1 VNGTLNREIG
11 MGFWTRKL
19 AGRAKA
25 LAQFFGALADLADG
39 RHSGLIGLLL
49 DCDAGPTSPPGV
61 LSR

>member
-1 VNGTLNREIG
+1 

-25 LAQFFGALADLADG
+25 LPQVFGALADLADG